1 MKTLTNFRKRYPYI
15 LSLGIIILISGIIV
29 FFLLQVKDE
38 KANDNFLSKKIE
50 NFEDKF
56 GENRAKVETRKQG
69 DFSEFRKSEIDSLR
83 KALDLERADKINA
96 ITEMRG
102 VLRDSLKMYAV
113 KLDAEK
119 HKVWEWEKKYKSG
132 SVFRATMNEKDS
144 VLIAEADLKLQT
156 ADIEEGRGKKKK
168 FYTEFYT
175 PDQNIKFFLYP
186 RLS

>member
-1 MKTLTNFRKRYPYI
+1 M
-15 LSLGIIILISGIIV
+15 
-29 FFLLQVKDE
+29 QVKDE

-50 NFEDKF
+50 NFKDKL

-119 HKVWEWEKKYKSG
+119 HGIVTQI
-132 SVFRATMNEKDS
+132 VF
-144 VLIAEADLKLQT
+144 
-156 ADIEEGRGKKKK
+156 
-168 FYTEFYT
+168 
-175 PDQNIKFFLYP
+175 P
-186 RLS
+186 

>member
-83 KALDLERADKINA
+83 KALYLEQ
-96 ITEMRG
+96 
-102 VLRDSLKMYAV
+102 
-113 KLDAEK
+113 AE
-119 HKVWEWEKKYKSG
+119 
-132 SVFRATMNEKDS
+132 F
-144 VLIAEADLKLQT
+144 I
-156 ADIEEGRGKKKK
+156 
-168 FYTEFYT
+168 
-175 PDQNIKFFLYP
+175 
-186 RLS
+186 